1 MKLHLLTTAML
12 TTFLTACTNDSN
24 NQIAQVEQQIQLR
37 EQGRFHANI
46 FDQSAAEIVT
56 YDKITQQTF
65 VVNAQSGK
73 VDIIDSANIQ
83 HPTFVSSLNVANDIN
98 KHFNASAGSVNS
110 VDVFNGLLAVAIAGE
125 VKTDAGWVAFYN
137 STNLSFIRAEY
148 VGALPD
154 MLTFTNNG
162 KQLIVAIEGEPSDKN
177 YAVDPLGEIAIFDIE
192 WQNNTLATALTRLNF
207 SDFNLGGK
215 RFNELPKQLVL
226 NGHNAQVAQDIEP
239 EYVAVNAN
247 STKAYVSLQ
256 ENNAIAVVDL
266 KSKSIE
272 KIMAL
277 GFKDHLQPGNELD
290 GNNKDKK
297 VDIKNEPAL
306 GLYQPDSIAAVTIN
320 NIDYLITANE
330 GDDRSDWISDLSIAD
345 CEASHY
351 YYNYEDK
358 SCADDIKLKDAFSS
372 SVYHPS
378 QFNAKLDLSNF
389 QSGGQYQNA
398 AQQVKFSH
406 SISKQFGDLDNDG
419 KLDRL
424 FTFGGRSFSIWDI
437 ENEALIFDSGSDFE
451 KITAQKYGKKFNQTH
466 NKLKN
471 EDRSDNKGPEPEA
484 LTVGVIAGK
493 TYAFIGL
500 ERMGGI
506 MVYDISQPENA
517 TFIQYLNNRNMDINP
532 TENKDKNGNGIKEYS
547 VDAGDLGPE
556 GMKFVSAENSPTN
569 TPILIVGNEVSG
581 TTSFYRIDL
590 ISK

>member
-1 MKLHLLTTAML
+1 MKLNLLSTVIL
-12 TTFLTACTNDSN
+12 TTFLTACSNDTDKH
-24 NQIAQVEQQIQLR
+24 VEQQIQLT
-37 EQGRFHANI
+37 EQGRFHTYI

-56 YDKITQQTF
+56 YDKITRQTF

-73 VDIIDSANIQ
+73 VDIIDSADIQ
-83 HPTFVSSLNVANDIN
+83 DPLFVASLDVASDI
-98 KHFNASAGSVNS
+98 KQHFNASAGAVNS
-110 VDVFNGLLAVAIAGE
+110 VDIFNGLLAVAIAGQ
-125 VKTDAGWVAFYN
+125 VKTDPGWVVFYN
-137 STNLSFIRAEY
+137 SRDLSFIKAEY

-154 MLTFTNNG
+154 MLTFTKTG
-162 KQLIVAIEGEPSDKN
+162 EQLIVAIEGEPSAKN
-177 YAVDPLGEIAIFDIE
+177 YAIDPLGEIAIFDIL
-192 WQNNTLATALTRLNF
+192 WQNNKLTTQLTRLNF
-207 SDFNLGGK
+207 SDFNLGGS

-226 NGHNAQVAQDIEP
+226 NGHNAQIAQDIEP

-247 STKAYVSLQ
+247 SSKAYIALQ

-266 KSKSIE
+266 ETKSID

-277 GFKDHLQPGNELD
+277 GFKDHLLPGNELD

-297 VDIKNEPAL
+297 VNIKNEPAL

-330 GDDRSDWISDLSIAD
+330 GDDRSDWISDLSVAD
-345 CEASHY
+345 CEASDF
-351 YYNYEDK
+351 YYNHEDK
-358 SCADDIKLKDAFSS
+358 ICADDITLHDATDSAI
-372 SVYHPS
+372 YKPE
-378 QFNAKLDLSNF
+378 NANSRLDLTHF
-389 QSGGQYQNA
+389 QAGGQYQNA
-398 AQQVKFSH
+398 VQRIKFSH

-424 FTFGGRSFSIWDI
+424 LTYGGRSFSVWNI
-437 ENEALIFDSGSDFE
+437 ENESLIFDSGSDFE

-466 NKLKN
+466 NKSKN

-484 LTVGVIAGK
+484 LTVAVIAGK

-506 MVYDISQPENA
+506 MVYDISQPEDA
-517 TFIQYLNNRNMDINP
+517 QFVQYLNNRQLDIDPGN
-532 TENKDKNGNGIKEYS
+532 NKDENVNGIKKYNI
-547 VDAGDLGPE
+547 DAGDLGPE
-556 GMKFVSAENSPTN
+556 GMKFVSAEDSPTK